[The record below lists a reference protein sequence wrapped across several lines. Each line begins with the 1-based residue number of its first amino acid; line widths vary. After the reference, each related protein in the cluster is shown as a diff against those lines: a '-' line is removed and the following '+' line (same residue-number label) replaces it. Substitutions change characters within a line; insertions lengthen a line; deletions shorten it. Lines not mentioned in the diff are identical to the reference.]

1 MNTTVTE
8 QSFNKAADMT
18 YGSICCL
25 CFFIGTVG
33 NLISF
38 IYFKSKRRDISNVIY
53 MFITGNDI
61 LVSIVI
67 LPVGISSLS
76 NRKPGPWF
84 ENEYGCAAWVY
95 LWYIAV
101 SISIFLVMCLSI
113 TRTVSLL
120 RPFKRLK
127 IRYLIISI
135 IAFTVLTFVM
145 TIIIH
150 LFEFAK
156 IDYSFYYLRCE
167 FFFTNSKIGSGTGTF
182 ILLNIR
188 ILTYVVPVFVV
199 ATSCVISA
207 VVLKGTDVQVQQ
219 QEVQR
224 SRNQATV
231 TILLFAALYGVC
243 NIPVAINY
251 ILMSLWI
258 AKGINWDYRLYGFD
272 FDTELYYNN
281 ASQIILLA
289 ANSAANPALYYWRMP
304 ALREGTLSSIRR
316 KLGLI
321 REFTRPANNVHQV
334 GEESEN
340 NVVQNVVDIS
350 NPAAIGETRL

>member
-8 QSFNKAADMT
+8 QSFNKAADMI
-18 YGSICCL
+18 YGSIFCL

-61 LVSIVI
+61 LVSIII

-76 NRKPGPWF
+76 NRQPGPWF

-113 TRTVSLL
+113 TRTVSLV

-127 IRYLIISI
+127 IRYLIIAV
-135 IAFTVLTFVM
+135 IAFTALTLVM
-145 TIIIH
+145 TIIVH

-156 IDYSFYYLRCE
+156 INYSFDYLRCE
-167 FFFTNSKIGSGTGTF
+167 FFFANSKSGIGTF

-207 VVLKGTDVQVQQ
+207 VVLKGTNVQVQQ

-251 ILMSLWI
+251 ILITHLWI

-272 FDTELYYNN
+272 FDTELYYNI

-321 REFTRPANNVHQV
+321 REFSRPANNVTHV
-334 GEESEN
+334 GEDSEN
-340 NVVQNVVDIS
+340 NVVQNVVDS
-350 NPAAIGETRL
+350 PNPAAIGETRL